1 LPFLHRCIGKG
12 LSLLFRRGKVLFYP
26 GGCHCKNA
34 SWIEGGGEKRRKI
47 RKSFTYCPRS
57 SIRPFC
63 LLEVRLNMILS

>member
-34 SWIEGGGEKRRKI
+34 SWIEGGGGRKGEKLGKVLHI
-47 RKSFTYCPRS
+47 AQGAAYAPSAS
-57 SIRPFC
+57 
-63 LLEVRLNMILS
+63 LRLD